1 MGTLLE
7 DVFDSAQLPAGDR
20 AEAWEEIT
28 ARALVTTKIRFVD
41 PVDCR
46 AGLQAM
52 PLGTPHVSVMS
63 YTPLFSQRTP
73 KLIRQSDPEHYQMA
87 LIRRGHQGIEQNR
100 TRTLL
105 DPGQLVFYDSSRPFD
120 AVVYADQADPES
132 IVLQFPKRMLPL
144 PEQKVTQL
152 LAEPLSGTEG
162 VGRLYAQFL
171 NSLTEEHLQC
181 TPRDAAR
188 LGHTAVDLATAVLAH
203 HLDDEMTLPVQS
215 PQRLLFLRITAF
227 IDQHLPAPDLGPAT
241 IAAAHQISLRY
252 LHRIFQQH
260 GTSVSTYIKRQRL
273 DRCRRDLADPQ
284 LHHQTIETIAARW
297 GFPRLTDFSRAFR
310 TAVGMPPSQYRT
322 TILSTHTPLRES

>member
-7 DVFDSAQLPAGDR
+7 DVFDSAQLPVGDR
-20 AEAWEEIT
+20 AEAWAELT
-28 ARALVTTKIRFVD
+28 ARALITTRIKFLN
-41 PVDCR
+41 PAECR

-52 PLGTPHVSVMS
+52 PLGAPHMSVMS

-105 DPGQLVFYDSSRPFD
+105 GPGQLVFYDSSRPFD
-120 AVVYADQADPES
+120 AVTYTDQADPEA
-132 IVLQFPKRMLPL
+132 IVLQFPKWMLPL
-144 PEQKVTQL
+144 PEQKVTRL
-152 LAEPLSGTEG
+152 LAEPLSGTQG

-171 NSLTEEHLQC
+171 NSLIEEHLQC

-188 LGHTAVDLATAVLAH
+188 LGHTAVDLATAVLGH

-215 PQRLLFLRITAF
+215 PQRVLFLRITAF
-227 IDQHLPAPDLGPAT
+227 INQHLPAPELRPAT

-252 LHRIFQQH
+252 LHRIFQLH
-260 GTSVSTYIKRQRL
+260 GTSVNAYIKRQRL
-273 DRCRRDLADPQ
+273 DRCRRDLADPE
-284 LHHQTIETIAARW
+284 LHHLTIEAIAARW

-310 TAVGMPPSQYRT
+310 AAVGVPPSQYRT
-322 TILSTHTPLRES
+322 TILSAHTPLREP